1 MSNFFVYIPPKYKR
15 EHIRFLFQMIC
26 KFENIDGDEFDV
38 YSRGGRWFGQ
48 VRKRYGRCNLE
59 YTQIVA
65 EYKII
70 LTHDLRE
77 IEIIKI
83 K

>member
-1 MSNFFVYIPPKYKR
+1 MSNFFIYIPPKDKR
-15 EHIRFLFQMIC
+15 EYIRFLFQMIC
-26 KFENIDGDEFDV
+26 KSENIDGDEFDV
-38 YSRGGRWFGQ
+38 FSRGGRWFGQ
-48 VRKRYGRCNLE
+48 VRKWYGRGNSKWTE
-59 YTQIVA
+59 IVA

-70 LTHDLRE
+70 LTSNLHE

>member
-1 MSNFFVYIPPKYKR
+1 MNGFFVCVPPKDSR
-15 EHIRFLFQMIC
+15 EHIRFLFELLC
-26 KFENIDGDEFDV
+26 KFENIDGEEFDV
-38 YSRGGRWFGQ
+38 YTRGNRWFGQ
-48 VRKRYGRCNLE
+48 VRKWYGVGNSKWTE
-59 YTQIVA
+59 IVS

-70 LTHDLRE
+70 ITYDLRE

>member
-1 MSNFFVYIPPKYKR
+1 MSNFFIYIPPKDKR

-26 KFENIDGDEFDV
+26 KFENIDSDGFDV
-38 YSRGGRWFGQ
+38 YSRGSRWFGQ
-48 VRKRYGRCNLE
+48 VRKRYGVGNSKWTE
-59 YTQIVA
+59 IVA

-70 LTHDLRE
+70 LTSDLHE

>member
-1 MSNFFVYIPPKYKR
+1 MNGFLVYIPPKYR
-15 EHIRFLFQMIC
+15 RDHIHFLFELLC

-38 YSRGGRWFGQ
+38 YPRGCRWFGQ
-48 VRKRYGRCNLE
+48 VRKWYGVGNSKWTE
-59 YTQIVA
+59 IVA

-70 LTHDLRE
+70 ITSDLHE

>member
-1 MSNFFVYIPPKYKR
+1 
-15 EHIRFLFQMIC
+15 MIC

-38 YSRGGRWFGQ
+38 FSRGWRWFGQ
-48 VRKRYGRCNLE
+48 VRKWYGTGNSKWTE
-59 YTQIVA
+59 IVA

-70 LTHDLRE
+70 LTSNLNE

>member
-1 MSNFFVYIPPKYKR
+1 MNGFFVYIPPKDR
-15 EHIRFLFQMIC
+15 SEHIRFLFDLLC
-26 KFENIDGDEFDV
+26 KFENIEGDEFDV
-38 YSRGGRWFGQ
+38 YHRGSRWFGQ
-48 VRKRYGRCNLE
+48 VRKRYGVGNFKWTE
-59 YTQIVA
+59 IVS

-70 LTHDLRE
+70 LTSDLHE

>member
-1 MSNFFVYIPPKYKR
+1 MSNFFIYIPPKDKR

-38 YSRGGRWFGQ
+38 YTRGCRWFGQ
-48 VRKRYGRCNLE
+48 VRKWYGVGNSKWTE
-59 YTQIVA
+59 IVA
-65 EYKII
+65 EYKIFYC
-70 LTHDLRE
+70 DNE
-77 IEIIKI
+77 MEIIKI

>member
-1 MSNFFVYIPPKYKR
+1 MSNFFIYIPQKDKR

-38 YSRGGRWFGQ
+38 YPRGCRWFGQ
-48 VRKRYGRCNLE
+48 VRKWYGRGNSKWTE
-59 YTQIVA
+59 IVA
-65 EYKII
+65 EYKI
-70 LTHDLRE
+70 LYCDNE
-77 IEIIKI
+77 MEIIKI